1 MKRILAV
8 ATTMAMLLG
17 LMTIGASAAPS
28 TYMTGKGTAGN
39 YHITE
44 DMAGNDDRA
53 GEVVT
58 GNEVGTAEVDVKLST
73 TDNAATTHVYA
84 VSYDVQELSFEYGFG
99 GNRIWN
105 PETLQYEY
113 ESNTSAWN
121 AATGD
126 ITIYN
131 YSDQGVKIGA
141 EASGSTADGVTV
153 AVYKK
158 DDDTKAIKEIT
169 LDSAYMSQ
177 GTTSAAT
184 SGAFTVEVTGAPKTD
199 YSDASIATITLTVS
213 KVTEEP

>member
-8 ATTMAMLLG
+8 ATTMALLLG
-17 LMTIGASAAPS
+17 VMTVGASAAPT
-28 TYMTGKGTAGN
+28 TYMTGEGTAGN

>member
-84 VSYDVQELSFEYGFG
+84 VSYDVRELSFEYGFG

>member
-8 ATTMAMLLG
+8 ATTMALLLG
-17 LMTIGASAAPS
+17 VMTVGASAAPT
-28 TYMTGKGTAGN
+28 TYMTGEGTAGN

-44 DMAGNDDRA
+44 DTADNANRA

-73 TDNAATTHVYA
+73 TDDASTTHVYA

-141 EASGSTADGVTV
+141 EASESTADGVTV

>member
-8 ATTMAMLLG
+8 ATTMALLLG
-17 LMTIGASAAPS
+17 VMTVGASAAPT
-28 TYMTGKGTAGN
+28 TYMTGEGTAGN

-73 TDNAATTHVYA
+73 TDDASTTHVYA

-199 YSDASIATITLTVS
+199 YSGASIATITLTGS

>member
-199 YSDASIATITLTVS
+199 YSGASIATITLTVS

>member
-1 MKRILAV
+1 
-8 ATTMAMLLG
+8 
-17 LMTIGASAAPS
+17 
-28 TYMTGKGTAGN
+28 
-39 YHITE
+39 
-44 DMAGNDDRA
+44 MAGNDDRA